1 MNVLGA
7 TAKLSFDSLA
17 HLNVKEM
24 KEMVKRTSKANPL
37 NLNEQKDQEDTNIP
51 LALNWVIKLLKS
63 IIVKVEEQGDII
75 RVHNDILA
83 NPDDAIDVAKK
94 ALDTLKEE
102 NEKLKLEI
110 DETRQRGRKGN
121 IIVTCLAR
129 EGVTNAVQNEIT
141 ENGMKRLENDAEMI
155 IRLINERS
163 DVRIPISDVAA
174 CHPIGTHGL
183 PGRVRWRP

>member
-1 MNVLGA
+1 MCLILVALASIIPINHHA
-7 TAKLSFDSLA
+7 FLSY
-17 HLNVKEM
+17 
-24 KEMVKRTSKANPL
+24 
-37 NLNEQKDQEDTNIP
+37 
-51 LALNWVIKLLKS
+51 WVIKLLKS

-83 NPDDAIDVAKK
+83 NPDVAIDVAKK

-129 EGVTNAVQNEIT
+129 RIVFRQWSWMFCHRE
-141 ENGMKRLENDAEMI
+141 
-155 IRLINERS
+155 ER
-163 DVRIPISDVAA
+163 
-174 CHPIGTHGL
+174 CL
-183 PGRVRWRP
+183 